1 MSSKTGKFANKAKG
15 TLNTIKDMSMSDF
28 LEDSDQDDKIHQLP
42 VELIKVNEKQPRQ
55 IFDEEK
61 LQELADSIKQHGVIQ
76 PIVVRKDEEGFILV
90 AGERRLR
97 ATKLAGLEN
106 IPAILTQGKALEISL
121 IENLVR
127 EDLDPFE
134 EADALQTM
142 IDEHEYTQDKLA
154 KVISKSTSSIS
165 TSLSLNSIPQEIK
178 EKCADNHIPKRTL
191 IEIARLETEEE
202 MGNAVDKVINFN
214 LKAEDIRKGAK
225 QKEKKKKEK
234 TDASKVACKKVKTF
248 KKYIIAL
255 GKELNENY
263 TDALKEIEEL
273 QEKLAEILKKFED
286 KE

>member
-1 MSSKTGKFANKAKG
+1 MKNKNEMIKKSAQKTTAQKTVELSKYIDQSK
-15 TLNTIKDMSMSDF
+15 
-28 LEDSDQDDKIHQLP
+28 EDSNIYSIPLDMIEDNPH
-42 VELIKVNEKQPRQ
+42 QPRKS
-55 IFDEEK
+55 FDEDK
-61 LQELADSIKQHGVIQ
+61 LQELTDSIKNQGVIQ
-76 PIVVRKDEEGFILV
+76 PIVVREEGNKIVLV

-97 ATKLAGLEN
+97 ASKNAGLEK

-127 EDLDPFE
+127 EDLTPFE

-142 IDEHEYTQDKLA
+142 IDKYKYTQDKLA

-178 EKCADNHIPKRTL
+178 DKCADNHIPKRTL

-202 MGNAVDKVINFN
+202 MASAVDKVINFN
-214 LKAEDIRKGAK
+214 FKAEDIRKGAK

-248 KKYIIAL
+248 KKYITGLEKKID
-255 GKELNENY
+255 ENY
-263 TDALKEIEEL
+263 IDVLKEIKEL
-273 QEKLAEILKKFED
+273 QEKLAEILKKFE
-286 KE
+286 